1 MLTVSQ
7 EHIRVQ
13 YRLQFFKT
21 CNQTL
26 NLYRRSMT
34 LITPS
39 GQPLEDQTPAEGK
52 HIAVVVN
59 MPPKFGEPGW
69 FGSGSATTQ
78 IEMLDSQNFRAVL
91 TTTGLP
97 HWLSQSERWQMLSV
111 DETTG
116 KTRYDTIEVFDGL
129 VAYVIKF
136 LMGSKL
142 SVGFRAAAECLKAR
156 AEQE

>member
-1 MLTVSQ
+1 
-7 EHIRVQ
+7 
-13 YRLQFFKT
+13 
-21 CNQTL
+21 
-26 NLYRRSMT
+26 MT

-52 HIAVVVN
+52 QIAIVVN
-59 MPPKFGEPGW
+59 MPPKLGEPGW

-78 IEMLDSQNFRAVL
+78 IEMLDSQNFRAVW
-91 TTTGLP
+91 TTVGLP
-97 HWLSQSERWQMLSV
+97 HWLSHSERWQVLSV

-136 LMGSKL
+136 LMGGKL
-142 SVGFRAAAECLKAR
+142 SVGFRAAAESLKAK
-156 AEQE
+156 AEQV